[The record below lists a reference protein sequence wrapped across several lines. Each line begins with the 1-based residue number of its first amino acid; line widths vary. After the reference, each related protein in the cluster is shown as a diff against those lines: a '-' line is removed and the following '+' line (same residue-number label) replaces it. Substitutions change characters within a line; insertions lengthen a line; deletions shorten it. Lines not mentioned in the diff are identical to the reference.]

1 MKRTGFLKTA
11 VTALCLALL
20 CGSCVVH
27 RDRPPRPPHHKKH
40 KKHKKPKKPRHRHHG
55 AIDTNDANATYYAW
69 QGVDADV
76 ELEA

>member
-11 VTALCLALL
+11 VTALCL
-20 CGSCVVH
+20 
-27 RDRPPRPPHHKKH
+27 KKH